1 MSPSATKK
9 TVPEFSPRVKEL
21 LDLEEQYSAGGIFPL
36 PAFIKSGQGSTLKD
50 VDGREILD
58 FVCMM
63 SATNL
68 GQSQP
73 VVVEAMQRA
82 VQEITLANIA
92 TKVAEWPEFC
102 KEMCQRFGYDKMVG
116 MVSGTEGA
124 DSAIKFVRKWGIKVK
139 GIRPAEVLVLGVSDN
154 YHGVASGVWP
164 IMNDMGQASD
174 YGITNENLRNTHPD
188 TGKLLRYGSV
198 QDFEGVLDAH
208 HGRIAAVIMECI
220 HGKKPKFEEELSF
233 AIGVRKLCKKYNI
246 LFVADEVR
254 MGCGKTG
261 KFFCSDWMG
270 PENKPDIVVMG
281 KSITAGAYPASYI
294 MGKAEVMDLIG
305 GYEAVATFGMAP
317 QAIAAT
323 RAALSVMNSEKLVER
338 AHWIDAVWKEET
350 KSWNYPWVEYITNRG
365 ADMGIFLNETEDGR
379 ITGRK
384 FGMLCY
390 HKGLL
395 CYPDGNRIRLGVA
408 LNITEREFRK
418 GLAILK
424 EALEEVGEYDEI
436 NTGPLMRGIRPSM

>member
-1 MSPSATKK
+1 
-9 TVPEFSPRVKEL
+9 
-21 LDLEEQYSAGGIFPL
+21 
-36 PAFIKSGQGSTLKD
+36 
-50 VDGREILD
+50 
-58 FVCMM
+58 
-63 SATNL
+63 
-68 GQSQP
+68 
-73 VVVEAMQRA
+73 
-82 VQEITLANIA
+82 
-92 TKVAEWPEFC
+92 
-102 KEMCQRFGYDKMVG
+102 
-116 MVSGTEGA
+116 
-124 DSAIKFVRKWGIKVK
+124 
-139 GIRPAEVLVLGVSDN
+139 
-154 YHGVASGVWP
+154 
-164 IMNDMGQASD
+164 
-174 YGITNENLRNTHPD
+174 
-188 TGKLLRYGSV
+188 
-198 QDFEGVLDAH
+198 
-208 HGRIAAVIMECI
+208 
-220 HGKKPKFEEELSF
+220 
-233 AIGVRKLCKKYNI
+233 
-246 LFVADEVR
+246 

-261 KFFCSDWMG
+261 KFLCSDWMG

-338 AHWIDAVWKEET
+338 AQWIDAVWKEET

-424 EALEEVGEYDEI
+424 EALEEVGEYDDI
-436 NTGPLMRGIRPSM
+436 NTGPPMRGIRPSM

>member
-102 KEMCQRFGYDKMVG
+102 KEMCQRLGYDKMVG

-139 GIRPAEVLVLGVSDN
+139 GIRPAEVLVL
-154 YHGVASGVWP
+154 
-164 IMNDMGQASD
+164 D
-174 YGITNENLRNTHPD
+174 YGITSENLRNTHPD

-198 QDFEGVLDAH
+198 QDFEEVLDAH
-208 HGRIAAVIMECI
+208 HGRIAAVIMET
-220 HGKKPKFEEELSF
+220 FEEELSF

-261 KFFCSDWMG
+261 KFLCSDWMG

-436 NTGPLMRGIRPSM
+436 NTGPPMRGIRPSM

>member
-1 MSPSATKK
+1 M
-9 TVPEFSPRVKEL
+9 
-21 LDLEEQYSAGGIFPL
+21 
-36 PAFIKSGQGSTLKD
+36 
-50 VDGREILD
+50 
-58 FVCMM
+58 
-63 SATNL
+63 
-68 GQSQP
+68 
-73 VVVEAMQRA
+73 
-82 VQEITLANIA
+82 
-92 TKVAEWPEFC
+92 
-102 KEMCQRFGYDKMVG
+102 
-116 MVSGTEGA
+116 
-124 DSAIKFVRKWGIKVK
+124 
-139 GIRPAEVLVLGVSDN
+139 
-154 YHGVASGVWP
+154 
-164 IMNDMGQASD
+164 
-174 YGITNENLRNTHPD
+174 
-188 TGKLLRYGSV
+188 
-198 QDFEGVLDAH
+198 
-208 HGRIAAVIMECI
+208 
-220 HGKKPKFEEELSF
+220 
-233 AIGVRKLCKKYNI
+233 RKLCKKYNI